1 MEENKT
7 FHSIVFK
14 DLEEINQ
21 RKQQKV
27 VELDDKKKEVA
38 LKNILDIMAFF
49 GDKS

>member
-27 VELDDKKKEVA
+27 VELDDKKRK
-38 LKNILDIMAFF
+38 LR
-49 GDKS
+49 